1 MIKHPSK
8 LFITYLVFMGKTLN
22 ETIDLLAEYGLPAI
36 PEEFQLLYYDSI
48 KAELE
53 NKTIASFKP
62 GKPLDDFASKHKI
75 TYLVHPDKVLASC
88 TKLLDN
94 RSCKSDLYMS
104 LIGRIELEEIVEHV
118 NHTYEMDVSEAVV
131 KAFKHYYF
139 NVDHMSHADWVHIFP
154 VIDGA
159 DEASLMSCLV
169 GGATTAAYRLGME
182 QNVTIREA
190 VQEAV
195 TAIYATLR
203 EVRSWPATPQK
214 VKVLSDAVASL
225 SKAHTVINTA
235 DQELASV
242 AKELR
247 QFKLEKSADR
257 TISLKALTKGNYSGS
272 KRKKAAL

>member
-1 MIKHPSK
+1 MIKHPSE
-8 LFITYLVFMGKTLN
+8 LFITYLVFLGKTLR
-22 ETIDLLAEYGLPAI
+22 EVIDLLSEYGLPAI
-36 PEEFQLLYYDSI
+36 PEEHQTDLYNSI
-48 KAELE
+48 KSSLE
-53 NKTIASFKP
+53 SKTINDLKP
-62 GKPLDDFASKHKI
+62 GKQLDDFAAEHKI
-75 TYLVHPDKVLASC
+75 TYLVHPDKVMSSC
-88 TKLLDN
+88 TRILDN
-94 RSCKSDLYMS
+94 RSCKTDLYMS
-104 LIGRIELEEIVEHV
+104 LIGRIGTEEIVEHI
-118 NHTYEMDVSEAVV
+118 NSTYDMDTSEAVI

-139 NVDHMSHADWVHIFP
+139 NVDAMSHSDWVHIFP
-154 VIDGA
+154 VIDGS
-159 DEASLMSCLV
+159 DETALMSCLV

-214 VKVLSDAVASL
+214 IKVLSDAVASL

-247 QFKLEKSADR
+247 QFKLDKSAEK

-272 KRKKAAL
+272 KRKSAI

>member
-1 MIKHPSK
+1 MIKHPSH
-8 LFITYLVFMGKTLN
+8 LFITYLVFLGKSLR
-22 ETIDLLAEYGLPAI
+22 EVIDTLAEYGLPAI
-36 PEEFQLLYYDSI
+36 PEEHQTGMYAHVQSTLS
-48 KAELE
+48 
-53 NKTIASFKP
+53 NKKLSDFTP
-62 GKPLDDFASKHKI
+62 GKELDAVLSEHKI
-75 TYLVHPDKVLASC
+75 SYLVHPDKILTTC

-94 RSCKSDLYMS
+94 RSCKNDLYMS
-104 LIGRIELEEIVEHV
+104 LIGRISADVIVEHI
-118 NHTYEMDVSEAVV
+118 NKTYDMDVTEATV

-139 NVDHMSHADWVHIFP
+139 DVDSMSHADWVHILP
-154 VIDGA
+154 VITGG

-214 VKVLSDAVASL
+214 VKVLADAVASL
-225 SKAHTVINTA
+225 SKAHSVINTA

-247 QFKLEKSADR
+247 QFKLDKSAER

-272 KRKKAAL
+272 KQNTSV

>member
-1 MIKHPSK
+1 MIKHPSH
-8 LFITYLVFMGKTLN
+8 LFITYLVFLGKSLR
-22 ETIDLLAEYGLPAI
+22 EVIDTLAEYGLPAI
-36 PEEFQLLYYDSI
+36 PEEHQSEMYAHVQSTLG
-48 KAELE
+48 
-53 NKTIASFKP
+53 NKKLSDFNP
-62 GKPLDDFASKHKI
+62 GKDLDAVLSEHKI
-75 TYLVHPDKVLASC
+75 SYLVHPDKVLTTC

-94 RSCKSDLYMS
+94 RSCKNDLYMS
-104 LIGRIELEEIVEHV
+104 LIGRVGNDIIVEHI
-118 NHTYEMDVSEAVV
+118 NKTYDMDVTEATI

-139 NVDHMSHADWVHIFP
+139 DVDAMSHADWVHILP
-154 VIDGA
+154 VITGS
-159 DEASLMSCLV
+159 DEASMMSCLV

-214 VKVLSDAVASL
+214 VKVLADAVASL
-225 SKAHTVINTA
+225 SKAHSVINTA

-247 QFKLEKSADR
+247 QFKLDKSAER

-272 KRKKAAL
+272 KQNAAV